1 MANALY
7 NEGKRALLNKE
18 IDFDTDTLTVA
29 LVKNTYTF
37 SQAHTDVSVSITPHV
52 ASSVVLAGVSIASD
66 GTIDASDPTF
76 TAVTAGDTISAVVI
90 YKGTTPLVYMD
101 TGTGFPFATSGGD
114 VVISWAASGIFKL

>member
-37 SQAHTDVSVSITPHV
+37 SQTHTDVSVSITPEV
-52 ASSVVLAGVSIASD
+52 AAVNTLSGVSIASD
-66 GTIDASDPTF
+66 GTIDANDVTF
-76 TAVTAGDTISAVVI
+76 VAVPVGDTISAIVI
-90 YKGTTPLVYMD
+90 YKGTTPLVYLD

-114 VVISWAASGIFKL
+114 ITISWAVSGIFKL

>member
-18 IDFDTDTLTVA
+18 LDLDTDTLTVA

-37 SQAHTDVSVSITPHV
+37 SQAHTDVSVSIASHI
-52 ASSVVLAGVSIASD
+52 ASSTTLTGVTIAAD
-66 GTIDASDPTF
+66 GTVDANHPNF

-90 YKGTTPLVYMD
+90 YKGTTPIVYLD
-101 TGTGFPFATSGGD
+101 TGTGFPFATTGGD
-114 VVISWAASGIFKL
+114 VEISWSVSGIFRL